1 MIGVNEAAFT
11 TDMRTLCAT
20 ITGQVVAAQLRPRP
34 TARAAHLPSLLSL
47 QAEEDVQIRWRDKGK
62 YRSLTITLRF
72 EDADTVYA
80 VYDAINKDPRVKY
93 KL

>member
-1 MIGVNEAAFT
+1 
-11 TDMRTLCAT
+11 MRGDHGAGASLRRHGRVQPRAT
-20 ITGQVVAAQLRPRP
+20 HP
-34 TARAAHLPSLLSL
+34 PSPLSL

-72 EDADTVYA
+72 QDADMVYA
-80 VYDAINKDPRVKY
+80 VYDAISKDPRVKY